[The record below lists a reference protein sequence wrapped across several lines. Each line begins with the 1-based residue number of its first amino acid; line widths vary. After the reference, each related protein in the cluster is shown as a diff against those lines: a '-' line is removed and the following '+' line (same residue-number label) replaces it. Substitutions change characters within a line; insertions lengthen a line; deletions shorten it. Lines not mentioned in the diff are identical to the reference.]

1 MSSISGEV
9 AGIIGS
15 RILAWQWSQ
24 LSPQAPPVIEND
36 GKLFFEQP
44 LSSVLV

>member
-24 LSPQAPPVIEND
+24 FRPQAPAVIEKD
-36 GKLFFEQP
+36 GKLFRPQP